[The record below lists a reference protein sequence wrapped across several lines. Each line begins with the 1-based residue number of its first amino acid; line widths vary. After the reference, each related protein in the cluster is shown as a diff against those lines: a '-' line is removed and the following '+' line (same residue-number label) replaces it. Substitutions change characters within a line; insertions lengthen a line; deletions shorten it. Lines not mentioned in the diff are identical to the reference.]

1 MRATHDTEFLAWTR
15 RKPKATGSKANSNM
29 EYAHKHTRDTRESTT
44 ERGRE
49 IIIGDI
55 EIEEAKKLK
64 KKKKKQISI
73 NVK

>member
-1 MRATHDTEFLAWTR
+1 
-15 RKPKATGSKANSNM
+15 M

>member
-1 MRATHDTEFLAWTR
+1 
-15 RKPKATGSKANSNM
+15 M

-55 EIEEAKKLK
+55 EIEEAKKK
-64 KKKKKQISI
+64 KIKEEEEETNKYKCKITENGI
-73 NVK
+73 